1 MYYSFTTSK
10 IHATVGSKIVQFSTQ
25 SILICLIISGSL
37 RLVSLVKMSEAAGIQ
52 ILGPDNVAIRKFR
65 LIVFSLSSLISMVL
79 IQEIGNYEIIFYPDA
94 EIFNVILHFT
104 PQKTMAARVQ
114 SIWSILPYYKSEQ
127 YLYLPVLS
135 KEKGEYPEL
144 WFILLFNTYHFYK
157 RFLFVGRQC
166 STDDS
171 AFALRAGDP

>member
-65 LIVFSLSSLISMVL
+65 FIVFSLSSLISMVL

-94 EIFNVILHFT
+94 EILNVILHFT
-104 PQKTMAARVQ
+104 PQNTMAARVQ
-114 SIWSILPYYKSEQ
+114 SIAILQVWTVPISTSTFKGKGRIPRIMIYTFVQ
-127 YLYLPVLS
+127 YLS
-135 KEKGEYPEL
+135 
-144 WFILLFNTYHFYK
+144 LLLK
-157 RFLFVGRQC
+157 ISLCWEAV
-166 STDDS
+166 
-171 AFALRAGDP
+171 